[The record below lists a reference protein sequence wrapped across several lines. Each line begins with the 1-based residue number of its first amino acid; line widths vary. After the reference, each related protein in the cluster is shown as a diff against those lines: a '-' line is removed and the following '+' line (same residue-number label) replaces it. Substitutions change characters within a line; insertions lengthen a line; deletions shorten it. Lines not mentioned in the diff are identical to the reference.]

1 MSIIDF
7 LDPFFPDEIIV
18 NVETMMGVSTQIPV
32 VRESRVVDLKLEIED
47 ELDVF
52 VDDQILL
59 FNNLPLDDTRTLDS
73 YGIESGNTVQLVLR
87 LGLFQNQR
95 IECDQSFCRKRL
107 LLIADYFINNFCS
120 FHL

>member
-7 LDPFFPDEIIV
+7 LDPFFPNEIIV

-59 FNNLPLDDTRTLDS
+59 FNNLPLDDTRTLNS

-87 LGLFQNQR
+87 LGLFQN
-95 IECDQSFCRKRL
+95 
-107 LLIADYFINNFCS
+107 
-120 FHL
+120 